1 VKQVT
6 EPKESR
12 RENEIAKFN
21 SELPL
26 LDKTDN
32 LIKSAFKIS
41 VASFIAIGT
50 YEI

>member
-1 VKQVT
+1 VKPAT
-6 EPKESR
+6 EPKESG

-21 SELPL
+21 FELPL

-32 LIKSAFKIS
+32 LIKSAFKIF
-41 VASFIAIGT
+41 VVLFIAMDT